1 MNMAYVKKRCY
12 VVYGAYRDDP
22 DYPIGSEEEICFSE
36 REALAKAEE
45 MRQDYR
51 FEDVTLEEE
60 IREFYVRRSRTI

>member
-12 VVYGAYRDDP
+12 VVYGTYRDDP
-22 DYPIGSEEEICFSE
+22 DYPIGSEEEICFSV

-51 FEDVTLEEE
+51 FEDITLEEE